1 MTRSSGRIFRYAAM
15 VTAIGLALSAC
26 GTIGDT
32 AAIKQAGEY
41 AIDCQTAKA
50 LAALEKAQ
58 QAGGL
63 GASLAELEKIVFL
76 QDAGREQEAAAALQ
90 SYHAQHNQ
98 DPRSREETE
107 KSIQNSLKELRDQ
120 RFKKTGQR
128 TCT

>member
-1 MTRSSGRIFRYAAM
+1 M
-15 VTAIGLALSAC
+15 VTAITLTLSAC

-32 AAIKQAGEY
+32 GAIKKAGEY
-41 AIDCQTAKA
+41 AIDCQTDKA

-63 GASLAELEKIVFL
+63 AAYLAELEKIVFL

-90 SYHAQHNQ
+90 SYQAEHNQ
-98 DPRSREETE
+98 DSRSREETE
-107 KSIQNSLKELRDQ
+107 KSIQDSLKELRDQ

-128 TCT
+128 TCK

>member
-1 MTRSSGRIFRYAAM
+1 MTGSSGRPFRYIAM
-15 VTAIGLALSAC
+15 VTAITLSLSAC

-32 AAIKQAGEY
+32 ADIKKAGEY
-41 AIDCQTAKA
+41 AIDCQPDKA

-63 GASLAELEKIVFL
+63 GAYLAELEKIVFL

-90 SYHAQHNQ
+90 SYHAEHDQ
-98 DPRSREETE
+98 DSRSREETE
-107 KSIQNSLKELRDQ
+107 KSIQDSLKELRDQ